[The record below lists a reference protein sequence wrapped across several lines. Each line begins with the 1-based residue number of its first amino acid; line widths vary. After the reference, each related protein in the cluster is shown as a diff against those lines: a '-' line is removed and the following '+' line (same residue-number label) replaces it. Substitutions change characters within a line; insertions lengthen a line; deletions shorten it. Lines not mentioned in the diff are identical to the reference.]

1 MTQALQPTSSQHQ
14 IGDVAV
20 YGGQTLVQQTQLAFS
35 TASPVTLTFENPTTV
50 GNKVNVLVQTSD
62 TVATVTDDEGST
74 YSKLT
79 SGNLPSGQHYEVWTC
94 SKIITAS
101 TGVTVTTANAGEI
114 LSAMLSEIRQ

>member
-1 MTQALQPTSSQHQ
+1 MTLTATSSQHQ

-35 TASPVTLTFENPTTV
+35 TASPTILTFANSTTV

-62 TVATVTDDEGST
+62 TVATVTDDAGNS

-79 SGNLPSGQHYEVWTC
+79 SGTLPSGQHYEVWTC
-94 SKIITAS
+94 SKIGTAS
-101 TGVTVTTANAGEI
+101 TGVTVTTADAGAI